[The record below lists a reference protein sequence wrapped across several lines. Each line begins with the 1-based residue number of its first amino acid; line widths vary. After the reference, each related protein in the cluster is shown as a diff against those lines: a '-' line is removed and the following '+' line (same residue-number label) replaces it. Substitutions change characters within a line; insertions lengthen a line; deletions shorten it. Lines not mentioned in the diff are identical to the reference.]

1 MSDPR
6 VVLVGG
12 GDSAAATAEAAGLCV
27 AATLAV
33 DDFSEDTTATGVSED
48 TTATDVSADTVD
60 ASAEIDAVVTVG
72 ERALIEVGAT
82 APAVPV
88 LAAGD
93 LGERAN
99 AVGPTDTAGQTEPA
113 GPTDTA
119 EQTEPAEPTDTAEQT
134 PVDLSESALAAL
146 AADEVRTVEHRLLT
160 VDIGTERVG
169 RVVFDAGLVTSEQ
182 ARISEYSVYDGER
195 HVVTVRS
202 DGVVV
207 STPLGSDGYGRAAG
221 GPVLAPDTGLAV
233 TAIAPFATNANSHVL
248 AGPVRLR
255 VERDDRSVSLLLDD
269 ERTRHVPPGVP
280 VVLEPAATL
289 RLFRPEL

>member
-12 GDSAAATAEAAGLCV
+12 GDSAAATAEAAGLRV

-33 DDFSEDTTATGVSED
+33 DDFSED

-93 LGERAN
+93 PRERAN
-99 AVGPTDTAGQTEPA
+99 AVGPTDTAG
-113 GPTDTA
+113 
-119 EQTEPAEPTDTAEQT
+119 QTEPAEPTDTAEQT

-289 RLFRPEL
+289 RLLRPEL

>member
-12 GDSAAATAEAAGLCV
+12 GDSAAATAEAAGLRV

-33 DDFSEDTTATGVSED
+33 DDFSEDTTATSVSEDTTVTGVSED
-48 TTATDVSADTVD
+48 TTVTGVSADTVD
-60 ASAEIDAVVTVG
+60 VSAEIDAVVTVG

-88 LAAGD
+88 LAADD

-99 AVGPTDTAGQTEPA
+99 AVGPTDTAG
-113 GPTDTA
+113 
-119 EQTEPAEPTDTAEQT
+119 QTEPAEPTDTAEQT

-160 VDIGTERVG
+160 VGIGTERVG

-289 RLFRPEL
+289 RLLRPEL

>member
-12 GDSAAATAEAAGLCV
+12 GDSAAATAEAAGLRV

-33 DDFSEDTTATGVSED
+33 DDFSEDTTATSVSEDTTVTGVSED
-48 TTATDVSADTVD
+48 TTVTGVSADTVD
-60 ASAEIDAVVTVG
+60 VSAEIDAVVTVG

-88 LAAGD
+88 LAADD

-99 AVGPTDTAGQTEPA
+99 AVGPTDTAG
-113 GPTDTA
+113 
-119 EQTEPAEPTDTAEQT
+119 QTEPAEPTDTAEQT

-160 VDIGTERVG
+160 VGIGTERVG

-207 STPLGSDGYGRAAG
+207 SA
-221 GPVLAPDTGLAV
+221 
-233 TAIAPFATNANSHVL
+233 
-248 AGPVRLR
+248 
-255 VERDDRSVSLLLDD
+255 
-269 ERTRHVPPGVP
+269 
-280 VVLEPAATL
+280 
-289 RLFRPEL
+289 

>member
-12 GDSAAATAEAAGLCV
+12 GDSAAATAEAAGLRV

-48 TTATDVSADTVD
+48 TVDVSAEV
-60 ASAEIDAVVTVG
+60 DAVVTVG

-93 LGERAN
+93 LSERAN
-99 AVGPTDTAGQTEPA
+99 AV

-221 GPVLAPDTGLAV
+221 GPVLARDTGLAV
-233 TAIAPFATNANSHVL
+233 TAIAPFATNANPHVL

-289 RLFRPEL
+289 RLLRPEL